1 MTPECGSTKCKLQA
15 KNHRN
20 DKNPLFGTT
29 ITISFTIVIK
39 SLPSTLPAIIDKIRE
54 INEGLD
60 GLVQDGLT
68 FEKGTTTSTIDGKYL
83 L

>member
-1 MTPECGSTKCKLQA
+1 MTPECGSKKCELQA
-15 KNHRN
+15 MNHRN
-20 DKNPLFGTT
+20 DHQFGLT
-29 ITISFTIVIK
+29 ITISFTLVIRSK
-39 SLPSTLPAIIDKIRE
+39 PSTLQAIIDKIRE